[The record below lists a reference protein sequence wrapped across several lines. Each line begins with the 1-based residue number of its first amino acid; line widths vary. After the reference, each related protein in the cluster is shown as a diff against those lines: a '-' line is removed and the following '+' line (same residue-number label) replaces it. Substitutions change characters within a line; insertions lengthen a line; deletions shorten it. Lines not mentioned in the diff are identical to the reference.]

1 MTCGRCGAEVIERFV
16 GATRIRV
23 HVNPRIDHPV
33 VAPRKIAPLTESE
46 HRLMD
51 GNR

>member
-33 VAPRKIAPLTESE
+33 VAPRKIAPMTPLEIAARE
-46 HRLMD
+46 GDR
-51 GNR
+51 